1 MMHTPYVGHTAHRAN
16 AHHITGGS
24 DRIPIGHALAF
35 KSCANDCA
43 KLHNKFIFMIVSFK
57 ITKCTLPVNV
67 QGPPLFCLD
76 LRCDYCTRLAMW
88 LARYEVFV
96 DQQATGWAWFQI
108 HG

>member
-1 MMHTPYVGHTAHRAN
+1 MMHTPYVSRTAHRAN
-16 AHHITGGS
+16 AHHIIGGS

-67 QGPPLFCLD
+67 QGPPPCFAL
-76 LRCDYCTRLAMW
+76 
-88 LARYEVFV
+88 
-96 DQQATGWAWFQI
+96 I
-108 HG
+108 